1 MIKQGDLDPHSYEDL
16 NFLRVH
22 SSVHETTASHKKV
35 IFEVTVPKHV
45 GG

>member
-1 MIKQGDLDPHSYEDL
+1 VEDNVEDL
-16 NFLRVH
+16 NFLRDH
-22 SSVHETTASHKKV
+22 TSVYETTASHKKKV